1 MATIKKSI
9 LIKEE
14 IHKKLKIY
22 CAEKGIKMIDLIEK
36 LILEI
41 INGKRN

>member
-1 MATIKKSI
+1 MAIKKSI

-14 IHKKLKIY
+14 IHKKLKVY
-22 CAEKGIKMIDLIEK
+22 CAEKGIKMIDLVEK

-41 INGKRN
+41 IDGSKHK